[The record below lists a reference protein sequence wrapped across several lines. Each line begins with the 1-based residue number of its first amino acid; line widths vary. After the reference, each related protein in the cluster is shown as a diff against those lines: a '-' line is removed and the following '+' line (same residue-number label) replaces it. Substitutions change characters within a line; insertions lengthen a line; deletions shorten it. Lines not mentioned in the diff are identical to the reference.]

1 MQIAGK
7 EGQKSGAPARA
18 GKVKSRHRN
27 SLEETMPRKPTIE
40 AARLILELYDQK
52 FEKGEARVAAL
63 RQQK

>member
-1 MQIAGK
+1 
-7 EGQKSGAPARA
+7 
-18 GKVKSRHRN
+18 
-27 SLEETMPRKPTIE
+27 MPRKPTIE